1 MATLKALITVPY
13 MTPGDGGDRLL
24 REAGIE
30 TVFHTLHGHR
40 SEAEMIELLTG
51 IDAAIVGLDP
61 FTPKVMDASPR
72 LKVISRSG
80 LGYDDVDVPAAT
92 ARGIVVCTTP
102 GHIHTAVAEWTLAL
116 LLQGARKVYENLHE
130 GRSGGWKWYQ
140 GRDLATRTLGLVG
153 LGAIGKAVA
162 KRARAFEM
170 QVLAYDLVQ
179 DSAFAAQHGV
189 TYVSLEDL
197 LRASD
202 FVSLHLFL
210 DAQSHHLINAD
221 RLALMKRDAY
231 LINTSRGGVLDSRAL
246 YDALTE
252 GRIAGAALDVFE
264 KEPLEPDSPL
274 RSLKNLT
281 ISPHCSGASDD
292 PRSAQVLMASENA
305 LRVLRGEKPLHA
317 VNPEVL
323 GRLRK

>member
-1 MATLKALITVPY
+1 MAPLKALITVPY

-24 REAGIE
+24 RAAGVE
-30 TVFHTLHGHR
+30 TVFQTLHGHR
-40 SEAEMIELLTG
+40 SEAEMIALLQG

-61 FTPKVMDASPR
+61 FTPTVMDASPR

-102 GHIHTAVAEWTLAL
+102 GHIHTAVAEWTMAL
-116 LLQGARKVYENLHE
+116 LLQGARKVFENLQE
-130 GRSGGWKWYQ
+130 GRSGGWTWHQ
-140 GRDLATRTLGLVG
+140 GRDLARRTLGLVG

-162 KRARAFEM
+162 TRARAFEM
-170 QVLAYDLVQ
+170 QVLAYDRVQ
-179 DSAFAAQHGV
+179 DAAFAAQHGV
-189 TYVSLEDL
+189 RYVALEEL

-210 DAQSHHLINAD
+210 DAKSRHFLNAE

-231 LINTSRGGVLDSRAL
+231 LVNTSRGGVIDSGAL
-246 YDALTE
+246 YDALQA

-264 KEPLEPDSPL
+264 QEPLAPDSPL
-274 RSLKNLT
+274 RTLPTLT

-292 PRSAQVLMASENA
+292 PRNAQVLMASENA
-305 LRVLRGEKPLHA
+305 LRVLRGEPPLHA

-323 GRLRK
+323 SRVRT

>member
-24 REAGIE
+24 RDAGVE
-30 TVFHTLHGHR
+30 TVFNILHGHR
-40 SEAEMIELLTG
+40 SEDEMIELLKG
-51 IDAAIVGLDP
+51 IDGAVVGLDP
-61 FTPKVMDASPR
+61 FTARVMDASPR

-102 GHIHTAVAEWTLAL
+102 GHIHTAVAEYTMAL
-116 LLQGARKVYENLHE
+116 LLQGARKVFENLQE
-130 GRSGGWKWYQ
+130 GRSGGWKWHQ
-140 GRDLATRTLGLVG
+140 GRDLAKRTLGLVG

-179 DSAFAAQHGV
+179 DSAFAAQYAV
-189 TYVSLEDL
+189 RYVSLEEL
-197 LRASD
+197 LRESD

-210 DAQSHHLINAD
+210 DATSRHFINAE

-231 LINTSRGGVLDSRAL
+231 LINTARGGVIDSMAL
-246 YDALTE
+246 YQALKE

-274 RSLKNLT
+274 RSLNNLT

-292 PRSAQVLMASENA
+292 PRNAQVLMAAENA
-305 LRVLRGEKPLHA
+305 LRVLRGEQPLHA

-323 GRLRK
+323 SRVRK